1 MNIAQRILAS
11 LYRVFGP
18 PVHTFDVHGDL
29 KSTGQKNLEMPRD
42 LSSPP
47 QAFYDALAGGP
58 PLSDEEKGGRG
69 IRTFYPELA
78 AAPGINYMV
87 LQEYAYAND
96 LDYNELCAVVRRA
109 VLSR

>member
-29 KSTGQKNLEMPRD
+29 MKSTGQQNLEMPREA
-42 LSSPP
+42 STSH
-47 QAFYDALAGGP
+47 QEFYDRIGKWPSGRHDVAAEEGGAPRDINYFALA
-58 PLSDEEKGGRG
+58 
-69 IRTFYPELA
+69 
-78 AAPGINYMV
+78 
-87 LQEYAYAND
+87 EYAYANK

-109 VLSR
+109 VLNR